1 MLNRPRVLVA
11 HPHFSALGGGNV
23 VVAWTLQALRGEFDV
38 TFATYV
44 EPDLAA
50 INRAF
55 GTDLAPGDF
64 RLQLAPAWRQ
74 RLLDGLPI
82 GGALLSSSLAANW
95 AREVDR
101 EEPHDAVVYTQNEA
115 NLGRTGAVQYIH
127 YPCWHLPRP
136 EIEMRW
142 FHRLPAALSLYRSLC
157 FRIGQLTQET
167 VRNNISLANSRFVAG
182 RIREAHGVESR
193 IVFPPVP
200 GGFPSKPWRSRRNA
214 AVCVGRIDP
223 TKRWDMAA
231 DIVAE
236 VRKAS
241 GQDVGLTLIGHID
254 FPAYAAKLQSRAAQ
268 SGGWFRIL
276 PNLTRAQLREEVANH
291 RYGIHT
297 MEEEHFGIAP
307 AEIQQAGCILFVHAS
322 GGPMEIVGDDPRQMF
337 RTVEEGA
344 ARMTSVLADESLQ
357 SELVAAGESR
367 KNMYSTQKF
376 CESMRDV
383 VRSQLLRKP

>member
-1 MLNRPRVLVA
+1 M
-11 HPHFSALGGGNV
+11 
-23 VVAWTLQALRGEFDV
+23 VVAWTLQALRDEFDV

-44 EPDLAA
+44 EPDLPA

-64 RLQLAPAWRQ
+64 RLRLAPAWRQ
-74 RLLDGLPI
+74 QFLDALPI

-101 EEPHDAVVYTQNEA
+101 EQPHDAVVYTQNEA
-115 NLGRTGAVQYIH
+115 NLGRTGGVQYIH
-127 YPCWHLPRP
+127 YPGFYLPRP

-142 FHRLPAALSLYRSLC
+142 FHRVPGTLSMYRWIC
-157 FRIGQLTQET
+157 FRVGQLTQEA

-182 RIREAHGVESR
+182 KIREVHGVESL
-193 IVFPPVP
+193 IVYPPVP
-200 GGFPSKPWRSRRNA
+200 GEFPSRPWHSRRNA
-214 AVCVGRIDP
+214 AVCVGRIHP
-223 TKRWDMAA
+223 TKRWEMAA

-236 VRKAS
+236 VRKAG

-254 FPAYAAKLQSRAAQ
+254 DPAYAARLQSRAAE

-276 PNLTRAQLREEVANH
+276 PNLTRDQLREEVANH

-297 MEEEHFGIAP
+297 MEDEHFGIAP

-322 GGPMEIVGDDPRQMF
+322 GGPMEIVGNDPRQMF
-337 RTVEEGA
+337 RTIDEAASKMAAVLTREPLQEE
-344 ARMTSVLADESLQ
+344 LL
-357 SELVAAGESR
+357 AAGESR
-367 KNMYSTQKF
+367 KNLNSPKRF
-376 CESMRDV
+376 CEAMLEI
-383 VRSQLLRKP
+383 VRSQQLRKS